1 MLCFYKYCRY
11 TYAVGQSH
19 SKVQSFSYAIHG
31 IKEAFN
37 KEPNLRIHLLFAFGV
52 IIAALLAGFN
62 TVEWAILL
70 ITIFLVI
77 SLELVN
83 TAIESL
89 VNLVSPEIKPEAK
102 IAKDISASV
111 VLLGAILAIVIGL
124 ILFVPK
130 ILG

>member
-1 MLCFYKYCRY
+1 M
-11 TYAVGQSH
+11 GQSH
-19 SKVQSFSYAIHG
+19 SKVKSFSYAIAG

-37 KEPNLRIHLLFAFGV
+37 KEPNLRTHLLFAFLV
-52 IIAALLAGFN
+52 IIAALLLGFKA
-62 TVEWAILL
+62 VEWAILL
-70 ITIFLVI
+70 ITIFLVL

-111 VLLGAILAIVIGL
+111 VLLGALLAIVIGL

-130 ILG
+130 LINLFLN

>member
-1 MLCFYKYCRY
+1 
-11 TYAVGQSH
+11 VGQSH